1 MGHPAPSARFPHPV
15 ISRHPICPASVRGSF
30 LPRQSTAKEPTTVR
44 RENSSEPSLIPDD
57 LISPQMRVEQA
68 VRGTGLFP
76 SDLDDAPESRNV
88 AWLDDHL
95 EIPERF
101 DGMA

>member
-1 MGHPAPSARFPHPV
+1 
-15 ISRHPICPASVRGSF
+15 
-30 LPRQSTAKEPTTVR
+30 VR

-57 LISPQMRVEQA
+57 LTSPQMRVEQA
-68 VRGTGLFP
+68 LRRP
-76 SDLDDAPESRNV
+76 SLASSDVDDTPESRNV

>member
-1 MGHPAPSARFPHPV
+1 M
-15 ISRHPICPASVRGSF
+15 
-30 LPRQSTAKEPTTVR
+30 R
-44 RENSSEPSLIPDD
+44 RENSPEPSLIPDD

-68 VRGTGLFP
+68 LRRPGLSP
-76 SDLDDAPESRNV
+76 RDVDDTPESRNV

>member
-1 MGHPAPSARFPHPV
+1 
-15 ISRHPICPASVRGSF
+15 
-30 LPRQSTAKEPTTVR
+30 VR
-44 RENSSEPSLIPDD
+44 RENSPEPSLIPDD

-68 VRGTGLFP
+68 LRRPGL
-76 SDLDDAPESRNV
+76 SSSEVDDIAESRNV
-88 AWLDDHL
+88 GWLDDHL